1 MSKFLYLDIEEG
13 KPQLIINLDD
23 ISSIEV
29 DDSYI
34 DPGHQH
40 IIIYTTSGRKMYYV
54 RETLEECY
62 ETMNSL
68 KTELFNI
75 LNR

>member
-1 MSKFLYLDIEEG
+1 MSKFLYLDIEER
-13 KPQLIINLDD
+13 KPQIIINLSD

-29 DDSYI
+29 EGRGI
-34 DPGHQH
+34 A
-40 IIIYTTSGRKMYYV
+40 IYTLSGRKIYFKKA
-54 RETLEECY
+54 TLEECY

-68 KTELFNI
+68 KTELFNV